1 MINKINVK
9 EFRQNGYLQELNR
22 RFLHP
27 LGLAIEVVVDDNNEE
42 TLGGIW
48 DYRNDPVGIIYD
60 LKNSDQERKDRFLKN
75 EKFIDEEIKRRTKTR
90 REKIGF
96 FVEPIM

>member
-75 EKFIDEEIKRRTKTR
+75 EKFIDEEIKRRKKTR